1 MSLIITATDFSEVAG
16 NEVNYACRLALHH
29 NAGVAVIHSFMM
41 PVMFSDVPMPGSLV
55 NDSQKHAEAQMN
67 DLLTEL
73 ALRYPGLALTGKVIY
88 GDTIDVLE
96 AYKEENIDPWM
107 VVIGN
112 SSLAQNNSWPDSIL
126 IDALKALKYPVLA
139 VPPGAVFSPVH
150 NLCFAMDNKQDGYE
164 TAILKLTDIT
174 LRLNAGLHIINVGTA
189 SGSNADHTFDE
200 HLKEQLSKLNPVY
213 HFADHA
219 ADIDDAIL
227 SFAEKNGMDWLVVMP
242 RKHSLFE
249 ALLHKSHTRALAHHS
264 HIPILAI
271 HEHHK

>member
-1 MSLIITATDFSEVAG
+1 
-16 NEVNYACRLALHH
+16 
-29 NAGVAVIHSFMM
+29 
-41 PVMFSDVPMPGSLV
+41 
-55 NDSQKHAEAQMN
+55 
-67 DLLTEL
+67 
-73 ALRYPGLALTGKVIY
+73 
-88 GDTIDVLE
+88 
-96 AYKEENIDPWM
+96 
-107 VVIGN
+107 
-112 SSLAQNNSWPDSIL
+112 
-126 IDALKALKYPVLA
+126 
-139 VPPGAVFSPVH
+139 
-150 NLCFAMDNKQDGYE
+150 MDNKQDGYE

-174 LRLNAGLHIINVGTA
+174 LRLNAGMHIINVGTA